1 MSDNKVSLRSRIFF
15 SMIVLTIF
23 SLLLILFASYLQYN
37 TQSEDYN
44 LRRLIRK
51 ETQVRTHLSYLL
63 GRDSAFHSI
72 RDRRAYYQR
81 EFTSIAAIHK
91 VEFALFD
98 LEGAPLFYSYVE
110 STEEQDH
117 YRLPEELRKQLFDQP
132 ELRLSDQNSEERGKF
147 QSSYSA
153 LIDDDG
159 LPYVILYFPYFED
172 VSFSSTELNTFL
184 TRVYQISLLMM
195 IITFSFAFL
204 LSGFITRPI
213 ESLRAKIEKTGLL
226 QGNERIVLDYASK
239 EIDSLASSYNR
250 MLDALEDSA
259 EKLAKN
265 EREQAWQE
273 MAKQVAHEIKNPLT
287 PMRLTVQSFQQRFNP
302 TDENSLE
309 KLNDFSTSII
319 QQIDIMSKVASAFSD
334 FATLPQPKIAEED
347 IAEITRRATEI
358 FDPSIFEINF
368 PDSPVLWPIDR
379 TQWIRVMTNLIQ
391 NALQAIPKDREPKIQ
406 LSLTQTEDWLELQI
420 KDNGAGIAKDDIPKV
435 FEPKFTT
442 KTTGMG
448 LGLAIVK
455 NIIDSL
461 NGSID
466 FRSTPEEGTLFYI
479 HLYKLKQHESL
490 SFITRETR

>member
-1 MSDNKVSLRSRIFF
+1 MSQNKVSLRSRIFF

-37 TQSEDYN
+37 AQSEDYN

-63 GRDSAFHSI
+63 RRDSAFHSI
-72 RDRRAYYQR
+72 RDREAYYQQ
-81 EFTSIAAIHK
+81 EFASIAAIHK

-98 LEGAPLFYSYVE
+98 LEGTPLFYSYAE
-110 STEEQDH
+110 ANDEPDNYH
-117 YRLPEELRKQLFDQP
+117 LPEQLRKQLFDDP
-132 ELRLSDQNSEERGKF
+132 ELRLADQNNEERGKF

-153 LIDDDG
+153 LVDDTG

-172 VSFSSTELNTFL
+172 ISFSTTELNTFL

-204 LSGFITRPI
+204 LSGFITQPI
-213 ESLRAKIEKTGLL
+213 ETLRATIERTGLL
-226 QGNERIVLDYASK
+226 RGNERITLDYASK
-239 EIDSLASSYNR
+239 ELDSLANSYNR

-259 EKLAKN
+259 EKLARS

-287 PMRLTVQSFQQRFNP
+287 PMRLTVQSFQQRFDP
-302 TDENSLE
+302 SDENSLE

-319 QQIDIMSKVASAFSD
+319 QQIDTMSNVASAFSD
-334 FATLPQPKIAEED
+334 FATLPQPKITEED

-358 FDPSIFEINF
+358 FDPSCFEINF
-368 PDSPVLWPIDR
+368 PDAPVLWPIDR

-391 NALQAIPKDREPKIQ
+391 NALQAIPNDREPKIQ
-406 LSLTQTEDWLELQI
+406 LSLIPTEDWLEVQI
-420 KDNGAGIAKDDIPKV
+420 KDNGTGIAEEDIPKV

-461 NGSID
+461 NGTID
-466 FRSTPEEGTLFYI
+466 FRSTPNEGTLFYI
-479 HLYKLKQHESL
+479 QLYKIRPHD
-490 SFITRETR
+490 T